1 VDWYENLFLMID
13 MRSFSSLWYWIG
25 VAVVWSSASHWVLGI
40 PFDLVQRA
48 RRSGGQAQEDLETLV
63 RINIGRILYIA
74 QVSGL
79 WIMGF
84 AFFVLTVLALLG
96 FRYGIEFAQA
106 VFLVLAPMCVV
117 GAMSLRT
124 ARRIAASEAKVP
136 DLYRRLTIHRVS
148 VQAVGVVSI
157 FVTSMWGMWHNM
169 HVNVLGY

>member
-1 VDWYENLFLMID
+1 MNWFDSVFLMID

-25 VAVVWSSASHWVLGI
+25 IAVIWSSASHWVLGI
-40 PFDLVQRA
+40 PFDVVQRA
-48 RRSGGQAQEDLETLV
+48 RRSGGQAQDDLETLV
-63 RINIGRILYIA
+63 RINTGRILYIA
-74 QVSGL
+74 QISGL

-84 AFFVLTVLALLG
+84 SFFLLTVLALLG
-96 FRYGIEFAQA
+96 FLYRIEFAQA
-106 VFLVLAPMCVV
+106 VFLILAPMCVV

-124 ARRIAASEAKVP
+124 ARRIAAEGDKGP
-136 DLYRRLTIHRVS
+136 GLYRRLMFHRVA

>member
-1 VDWYENLFLMID
+1 MNWFDSVFLMID

-25 VAVVWSSASHWVLGI
+25 IAVIWSSASHWVLGI

-48 RRSGGQAQEDLETLV
+48 RRSGGQAQADLETLV
-63 RINIGRILYIA
+63 RINTGRILYIA

-84 AFFVLTVLALLG
+84 SFFLLTVLALLG
-96 FRYGIEFAQA
+96 FLYRIEFAQA
-106 VFLVLAPMCVV
+106 VFLILAPMCVV

-124 ARRIAASEAKVP
+124 ARRIAAEGDKAP
-136 DLYRRLTIHRVS
+136 ELYRRLTIHRVS
-148 VQAVGVVSI
+148 VQGVGVVSI
-157 FVTSMWGMWHNM
+157 FITSMWGMWHNM